1 MHTDL
6 GPNAA
11 LIGEPGSR
19 RRLSTPALLVD
30 LDALQANIA
39 AMAARAA
46 PSGLALR
53 PHAKAH
59 KCTAV
64 ARRQLAAGAVGI
76 SCATLGEA
84 EAMAAAG
91 LPGILVT
98 SPVTSPA
105 MLARLGALVAG
116 GTDLMVVADH
126 PANVA
131 ALDGVAAGAGRRLRL
146 LVDLDVGQRRTGCAS
161 VEDAVALAQAIG
173 ARPNLAFAGIQA
185 YYGHLQQVPAL
196 ADRRAAVAEQT
207 ARIRALTAALAAAGL
222 APGIV
227 SGGGTGTALIDLG
240 ERVFTELQP
249 GSYLFLDSCYGP
261 LALDEGA
268 APFRPSLFVAA
279 SIVTANRPGLV
290 ICNAGLKALAADSGR
305 PVPVAGAPAGATYR
319 FMGDEHGAIELPAG
333 APDAPGP
340 GAPVELLTSHCDP
353 TVNLYDRFHAVRG
366 DRLVEIW
373 PIEARG
379 R

>member
-1 MHTDL
+1 MAGL
-6 GPNAA
+6 GPNEGLVGAA
-11 LIGEPGSR
+11 DAR

-30 LDALQANIA
+30 LDALEANIA

-46 PSGLALR
+46 AAGVALR
-53 PHAKAH
+53 PHVKAH

-64 ARRQLAAGAVGI
+64 ARRQLAAGAVGL

-84 EAMAAAG
+84 EAMAGAG
-91 LPGILVT
+91 LPGLLVT
-98 SPVTSPA
+98 SPVTSPP
-105 MLARLGALVAG
+105 MLGRLGALLAG
-116 GTDLMVVADH
+116 GADLMVVADH

-131 ALDGVAAGAGRRLRL
+131 ALAALAAGAGRRLRI

-161 VEDAVALAQAIG
+161 VEDAAALAA
-173 ARPNLAFAGIQA
+173 AVAASPTLEFAGIQA
-185 YYGHLQQVPAL
+185 YYGHLQQVPAV

-207 ARIRALTAALAAAGL
+207 ARIRALAAALAAAGR

-227 SGGGTGTALIDLG
+227 SGGGTGTALIDMG
-240 ERVFTELQP
+240 EGVFTELQP

-261 LALDEGA
+261 LAMGEA
-268 APFRPSLFVAA
+268 ASPFRPSLFVAA
-279 SIVTANRPGLV
+279 AIVTANRPGLA
-290 ICNAGLKALAADSGR
+290 ICNAGLKALATDSGR
-305 PVPVAGAPAGATYR
+305 PVPVRGAPAGATYR
-319 FMGDEHGAIELPAG
+319 FMGDEHGAIEFA
-333 APDAPGP
+333 ADAADAPAL
-340 GAPVELLTSHCDP
+340 GATIELLASHCDP
-353 TVNLYDRFHAVRG
+353 TVNLHDRFHAVRG

>member
-1 MHTDL
+1 MTDL

-11 LIGEPGSR
+11 LIGQPGSR
-19 RRLSTPALLVD
+19 RLLSTPALLVD
-30 LDALQANIA
+30 LDALDANIA

-46 PSGLALR
+46 SSGVALR
-53 PHAKAH
+53 PHVKAH
-59 KCTAV
+59 KSSAV
-64 ARRQLAAGAVGI
+64 ARRQVAAGAVGI

-91 LPGILVT
+91 LPGLLIT
-98 SPVTSPA
+98 SPVTSKA
-105 MLARLGALVAG
+105 MLARLGALLAG
-116 GTDLMVVADH
+116 GADVMLVADH

-131 ALDGVAAGAGRRLRL
+131 ALETVAAGAGRKLRL
-146 LVDLDVGQRRTGCAS
+146 LVDLDVGQRRTGCTS
-161 VEDAVALAQAIG
+161 VESAVSLAQAVAAAPHLG
-173 ARPNLAFAGIQA
+173 FAGIQA

-196 ADRRAAVAEQT
+196 ADRRAAVAEQA
-207 ARIRALTAALAAAGL
+207 ARIRALAAALAAAGL

-227 SGGGTGTALIDLG
+227 SGGGTGTALLDLG

-261 LALDEGA
+261 LAFDEA
-268 APFRPSLFVAA
+268 ASPFRPSLFVAA
-279 SIVTANRPGLV
+279 SIVSANRPGLA
-290 ICNAGLKALAADSGR
+290 ICNAGLKALATDSGR

-319 FMGDEHGAIELPAG
+319 FMGDEHGAIEFAV
-333 APDAPGP
+333 DAADPPGLGDP
-340 GAPVELLTSHCDP
+340 IELLTSHCDP
-353 TVNLYDRFHAVRG
+353 TVNLHDRFHAVRG